1 MIGYSFQ
8 TSIAN
13 ILIEC
18 VGIFF
23 FYIRLDKKDGRKRYF
38 GFLWLLLL
46 LFVYVPII
54 PEMSS
59 SKAFALSNLFNQLIR
74 TCINIMAI
82 YGYLRFT
89 VERNRTI
96 CLYLSSVYVLIYM
109 VSFNLRQAAMPFFSD
124 LSDKQLEF
132 VMIALLAFFQ
142 WGIAFVAQK
151 LLNIANIKEVGHT
164 RFGVISISIIVELY
178 FKFSLLADD
187 TVNSRRPTDILFY
200 SLCATI
206 GVFIVFLLFER
217 NIYAHEK
224 RAEMQLEQVQMQYE
238 MQNARRY
245 LRANADIRRLYHDM
259 KNHLL
264 ALESMIKSGG
274 EPEQYIT
281 ELHSR
286 LESYD
291 VNVNTGNAVADTLL
305 AEKIERARLDNIS
318 FNVCADLSM
327 FSFMNSVDMVTI
339 LANAIDNAV
348 EALIQLPEG
357 QERIVYIKTTR
368 YANMA
373 VLRISNQFSGK
384 LDARN
389 GVLHTGKA
397 DPAMHGIGLSSIQ
410 KAVER
415 YGGSAET
422 QFENDGGW
430 FRLMIMIPVPED
442 KNR

>member
-1 MIGYSFQ
+1 
-8 TSIAN
+8 
-13 ILIEC
+13 
-18 VGIFF
+18 
-23 FYIRLDKKDGRKRYF
+23 
-38 GFLWLLLL
+38 
-46 LFVYVPII
+46 
-54 PEMSS
+54 
-59 SKAFALSNLFNQLIR
+59 
-74 TCINIMAI
+74 
-82 YGYLRFT
+82 
-89 VERNRTI
+89 
-96 CLYLSSVYVLIYM
+96 
-109 VSFNLRQAAMPFFSD
+109 MPFFSD

-281 ELHSR
+281 ELRSR

-357 QERIVYIKTTR
+357 QEPDSVHQNYPLRQHGRSAHKQPVFRQARFARRRASHRARPTR
-368 YANMA
+368 HARDRSQQYTKGRQTLRRQRRDA
-373 VLRISNQFSGK
+373 V
-384 LDARN
+384 
-389 GVLHTGKA
+389 
-397 DPAMHGIGLSSIQ
+397 
-410 KAVER
+410 
-415 YGGSAET
+415 
-422 QFENDGGW
+422 
-430 FRLMIMIPVPED
+430 
-442 KNR
+442 